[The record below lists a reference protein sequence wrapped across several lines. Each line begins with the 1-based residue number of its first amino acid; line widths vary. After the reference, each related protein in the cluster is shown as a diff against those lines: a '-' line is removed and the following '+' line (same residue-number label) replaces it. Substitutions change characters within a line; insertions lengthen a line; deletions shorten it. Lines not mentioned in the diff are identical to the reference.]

1 MSTQAP
7 TLPVIQS
14 GDSMRP
20 RLVRRAKLLS
30 WLSLAWMTIEGAV
43 GVTAGLMAGSVALT
57 GFGLDSAI
65 EGAASV
71 IVIWR
76 FTGGRESSEAA
87 ERRAQ
92 KLVGVSFFLLAPYIA
107 VDAALALTN
116 DSHPMTSWIGV
127 ALAAGSIVFMP
138 LLGRAK
144 ARLGAQLGSSATAG
158 EGAQNMLCA
167 YMAAGVLLGLL
178 ANAALGWWWLDPA
191 IGLGIAALA
200 IKEGREA
207 WAGKVCPDCTP
218 VLTAPSQIEAA
229 PSARYVA
236 SKSSS
241 RALDSTTRS
250 P

>member
-1 MSTQAP
+1 VSSQAP
-7 TLPVIQS
+7 SLPVIQAGAGTRS
-14 GDSMRP
+14 

-30 WLSLAWMTIEGAV
+30 WLSLVWMTIEGAV
-43 GVTAGLMAGSVALT
+43 GVTAGLVAGSVALT
-57 GFGLDSAI
+57 GFGLDSVI

-87 ERRAQ
+87 EDRAQ

-107 VDAALALTN
+107 VDAILTLTSG
-116 DSHPMTSWIGV
+116 SHAMTSWVGV
-127 ALAAGSIVFMP
+127 ALAVGSIVLMP

-167 YMAAGVLLGLL
+167 YMAAGVLVGLL
-178 ANAALGWWWLDPA
+178 ANAVLGWWWLDPV

-200 IKEGREA
+200 VKEGREA
-207 WAGKVCPDCTP
+207 WAGEVCADCVP
-218 VLTAPSQIEAA
+218 IGFD
-229 PSARYVA
+229 SATVNTQGC
-236 SKSSS
+236 
-241 RALDSTTRS
+241 DCE
-250 P
+250 